1 MEVWTQVIS
10 TVGFPI
16 ACVLGLGWFIYTIYN
31 NMTKENEKRED
42 KLYELVKVSH
52 ANNEKLVEVN
62 QEFVKVLETY
72 KTDISDIKHDIEDIK
87 EIIVKEN

>member
-1 MEVWTQVIS
+1 MEAWTQVIS

-16 ACVLGLGWFIYTIYN
+16 ACVIGLGYFVYIIYK
-31 NMTKENEKRED
+31 NMTTENQKRED
-42 KLYELVKVSH
+42 KLYELVERSH
-52 ANNEKLVEVN
+52 INNEKLVEVN

-72 KTDISDIKHDIEDIK
+72 KTDITDIKHDIEDIK

>member
-1 MEVWTQVIS
+1 MEAWTQVIS

-16 ACVLGLGWFIYTIYN
+16 ACVIGLGYFVYIIYK
-31 NMTKENEKRED
+31 NMTTENEKRED
-42 KLYELVKVSH
+42 KLYELVTISH
-52 ANNEKLVEVN
+52 ANNEKLVAVN